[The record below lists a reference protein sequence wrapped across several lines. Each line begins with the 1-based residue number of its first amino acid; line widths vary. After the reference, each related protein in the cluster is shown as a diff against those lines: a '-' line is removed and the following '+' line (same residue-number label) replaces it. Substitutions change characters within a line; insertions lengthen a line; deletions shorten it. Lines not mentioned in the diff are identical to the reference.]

1 MRIRVLLFILFEIFQ
16 KVVGRATTSLNYN
29 NVFNICGHISVYF
42 TMIFHRRVLMVFT
55 RPNINYIIIFL
66 KKKKKY
72 LQCVLYYYKEF
83 VCFFFLYLI

>member
-66 KKKKKY
+66 KKKNKILTVCFIL
-72 LQCVLYYYKEF
+72 LQRICL
-83 VCFFFLYLI
+83 FFFLYLI